1 MAEFNELLESK
12 KIKMLKVGA
21 GQRQEEKWGN
31 ASDSCIMCW
40 EIAVILEVI

>member
-21 GQRQEEKWGN
+21 ASAKKKSEEILLT
-31 ASDSCIMCW
+31 AVSCA
-40 EIAVILEVI
+40 EKLQ